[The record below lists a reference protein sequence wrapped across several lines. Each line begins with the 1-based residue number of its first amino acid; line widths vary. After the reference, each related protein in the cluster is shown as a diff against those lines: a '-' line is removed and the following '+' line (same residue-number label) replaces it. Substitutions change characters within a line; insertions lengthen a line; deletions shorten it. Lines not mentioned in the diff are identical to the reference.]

1 MNLQT
6 TFGSID
12 IYLFDQLLKGRIA
25 SGARIL
31 DAGCGGGRNLLWLLK
46 NGFDVSGVDTSA
58 DAVQSVRRLAAA
70 FAPHLPAEQFRVADI
85 KQLPFETASFH
96 FVICSAVLH
105 FAESEDAFRRM
116 VRECR
121 RVLKPGGLFFA
132 RLASTIGIEDRVELI
147 EGRRY
152 NLPDGS
158 TRFLVDEQML
168 LQLTEEMSGQ
178 LVDPIKT
185 TVVQGLRSMTTWVV
199 QVEGD
204 ESKSR
209 ESKSRGSKSKA

>member
-25 SGARIL
+25 SDARIL
-31 DAGCGGGRNLLWLLK
+31 DAGCGGGRNIFWFLK
-46 NGFDVSGVDTSA
+46 NGFDVSGVDTST
-58 DAVQSVRRLAAA
+58 DAVEAVRGLAAEL
-70 FAPHLPAEQFRVADI
+70 APHLPAEQFRVADI
-85 KQLPFETASFH
+85 KQLPFNTASFD
-96 FVICSAVLH
+96 FVMCSAVLH
-105 FAESEDAFRRM
+105 FAESEGAFRTM
-116 VRECR
+116 LAECR

-132 RLASTIGIEDRVELI
+132 RLASIIGIEDRVELI

-152 NLPDGS
+152 NLPDRS
-158 TRFLVDEQML
+158 TRFLVDEEML
-168 LQLTEEMSGQ
+168 LQLTEEIGGH

-199 QVEGD
+199 RVM
-204 ESKSR
+204 S
-209 ESKSRGSKSKA
+209 